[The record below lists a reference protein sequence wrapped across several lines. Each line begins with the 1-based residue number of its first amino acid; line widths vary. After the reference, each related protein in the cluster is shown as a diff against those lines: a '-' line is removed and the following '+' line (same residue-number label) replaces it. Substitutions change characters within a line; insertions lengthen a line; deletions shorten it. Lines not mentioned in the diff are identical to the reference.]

1 MNHILEARKLNKTY
15 TIGKNNSH
23 PVLRDVDLDIGQ
35 GEFVSVMGPS
45 GSGKSTLLY
54 NISGMDKLTSGS
66 VNFCGKEISA
76 MNEDELSK
84 LRLRLMGFIF
94 QQSSLLKNLTIF
106 DNIILSAYLAK
117 DESRQQINER
127 AELLMEQTGITELK
141 DNDITQASGGQL
153 QRVAICRSLIN
164 KPQIVFGD
172 EPTGALNS
180 KATGEVMDI
189 LAEINASGTTI
200 LLVTHDA
207 KVATRTERVLFMLDG
222 RITAEKRMG
231 KYNKEHDDIRGCET
245 ILNEWLLEQG
255 F

>member
-127 AELLMEQTGITELK
+127 AALLMEQTGITELK

-207 KVATRTERVLFMLDG
+207 KVAARTERVLFMLDG

-231 KYNKEHDDIRGCET
+231 KYNKEHDDIRGRET
-245 ILNEWLLEQG
+245 MLNEWLLEQG